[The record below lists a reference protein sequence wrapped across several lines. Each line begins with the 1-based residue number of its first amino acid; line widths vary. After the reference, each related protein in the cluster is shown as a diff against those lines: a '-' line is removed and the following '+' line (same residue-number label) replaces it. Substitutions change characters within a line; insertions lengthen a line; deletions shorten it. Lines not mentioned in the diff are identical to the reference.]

1 MCNAPQPSYSQ
12 GMDVLTD
19 RKLKGLKGR
28 ESLYRVADTGGLCI
42 EVTPASVKLW
52 RYRYR
57 YHGKATMLALGTYPE
72 VTLAVARE
80 KHLEARARLND
91 GRNLV
96 QERRSEKEK
105 AKLHNDTTFEAV
117 AREWLAQ
124 MASKWVETTLDQTTT
139 RLEQDI
145 FTKLGARPI
154 AEIEAPELLQVLKR
168 IEARGAYE
176 TAQRARADCRRV
188 FAYAIQTGRA
198 ARNPA
203 NDLAGALA
211 TPKVKH
217 HAAIVDP
224 RAVGDLMRAIKGYQ
238 GAFLTR
244 CALQLSPLLFVRPG
258 ELRMAEWSELDLDND
273 QPEWRI
279 PGERMKMRVP
289 HIVPLSL
296 QAVGILREVQAV
308 TGRGRYVFPGARTT
322 ARPMSENTVNAALRR
337 MDYTSDQMTA
347 HGFRSTASTL
357 LNEQGWNRDAIERQL
372 AHAEGDSVRA
382 AYNRAEHLPER
393 RKMMQ
398 AWADHLDA
406 LAVPNVVPFPASKR
420 A

>member
-1 MCNAPQPSYSQ
+1 MLSDAKVR
-12 GMDVLTD
+12 GLRG
-19 RKLKGLKGR
+19 RKA
-28 ESLYRVADTGGLCI
+28 LYRVADGGGLCV
-42 EVTPASVKLW
+42 EVTQAGGKLW

-57 YHGKATMLALGTYPE
+57 YNGKATMLSLGAYPE
-72 VTLAVARE
+72 VSLAEARE
-80 KHLEARARLND
+80 KHRAARKMLNA
-91 GRNLV
+91 GRDLV
-96 QERRSEKEK
+96 QERRAEKEQS
-105 AKLHNDTTFEAV
+105 KLRTDTTFEGV

-124 MASKWVETTLDQTTT
+124 MASKWVETTLDQTRT

-154 AEIEAPELLQVLKR
+154 AEIEAPELLHVLKR
-168 IEARGAYE
+168 IEDRGAFE
-176 TAQRARADCRRV
+176 TAQRARQDCRRV

-203 NDLAGALA
+203 NDLGGALK

-224 RAVGDLMRAIKGYQ
+224 KAIGELMRAIKGYQ
-238 GAFLTR
+238 GTFLTR
-244 CALQLSPLLFVRPG
+244 CALRLSPLLFVRPG
-258 ELRMAEWSELDLDND
+258 ELRAAEWEEIDLDKD

-289 HIVPLSL
+289 HIVPLSR
-296 QAVGILREVQAV
+296 QAVEILRELQAV
-308 TGRGRYVFPGARTT
+308 TGNGRYVFPGARSS

-337 MDYTSDQMTA
+337 LDYTSNQMTA
-347 HGFRSTASTL
+347 HGFRSMASTL
-357 LNEQGWNRDAIERQL
+357 LNEHGWHRDAIERQL

-406 LAVPNVVPFPASKR
+406 LAVPNVVPLR
-420 A
+420 AGRAA

>member
-1 MCNAPQPSYSQ
+1 M
-12 GMDVLTD
+12 LTD
-19 RKLKGLKGR
+19 RKLKSLKGK
-28 ESLYRVADTGGLCI
+28 ESLYRVADSGGLCI
-42 EVTPASVKLW
+42 EVTPAGVKLW

-57 YHGKATMLALGTYPE
+57 YHGKATMLALGAYPE
-72 VTLAVARE
+72 VTLAMARD
-80 KHLEARARLND
+80 KHREARGLLTE

-96 QERRSEKEK
+96 QERRAEKEQS
-105 AKLHNDTTFEAV
+105 KLRSDTTFEGV

-124 MASKWVETTLDQTTT
+124 MASKWVETTRDQTRT

-168 IEARGAYE
+168 IEARDAYE
-176 TAQRARADCRRV
+176 TAQRARADCKRV
-188 FAYAIQTGRA
+188 FAYAIRTGRA

-203 NDLAGALA
+203 NDLGGALA

-224 RAVGDLMRAIKGYQ
+224 KAVGELMRVIKGYQ
-238 GAFLTR
+238 GSFLTR

-258 ELRMAEWSELDLDND
+258 ELRAAEWTEINLDNNN
-273 QPEWRI
+273 PEWRI

-289 HIVPLSL
+289 HIVPLSR
-296 QAVGILREVQAV
+296 QAVDILREVQAV
-308 TGRGRYVFPGARTT
+308 TGRGRYVFPGARTN

-337 MDYTSDQMTA
+337 LDYTSDQMTA
-347 HGFRSTASTL
+347 HGFRSMASTL
-357 LNEQGWNRDAIERQL
+357 LNEQGWHRDAIERQL

-393 RKMMQ
+393 RRMMQ
-398 AWADHLDA
+398 SWADHLDT
-406 LAVPNVVPFPASKR
+406 LATPNVVPLRTGR
-420 A
+420 AA